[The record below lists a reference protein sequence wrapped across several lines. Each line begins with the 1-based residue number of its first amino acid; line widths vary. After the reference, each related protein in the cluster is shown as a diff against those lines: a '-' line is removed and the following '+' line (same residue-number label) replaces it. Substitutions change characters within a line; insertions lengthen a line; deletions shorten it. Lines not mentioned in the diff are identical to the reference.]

1 MKIKNKA
8 TTRSYNAPDAGIK
21 VIVGMHASLQNAMYV
36 GIPFLLMPDFV
47 LIGKIILNPVPD
59 GFTHHFANSL
69 MTLVSETPAAMEENP
84 QLVAARQALKQ
95 PRKFLKATVKEA
107 KKQKT

>member
-21 VIVGMHASLQNAMYV
+21 VIVGMHAYLQNAMYV

-69 MTLVSETPAAMEENP
+69 MTRKMRYWYGKRP
-84 QLVAARQALKQ
+84 QLW
-95 PRKFLKATVKEA
+95 RKILSWLLLNKH
-107 KKQKT
+107 

>member
-21 VIVGMHASLQNAMYV
+21 VIIGMHASLQNATYV

-47 LIGKIILNPVPD
+47 LIGKIIPNPVPD
-59 GFTHHFANSL
+59 GITHYFANSL
-69 MTLVSETPAAMEENP
+69 TTRKIQYWCRKRP
-84 QLVAARQALKQ
+84 QLW
-95 PRKFLKATVKEA
+95 RKIFSWLLPDKH
-107 KKQKT
+107 